1 MFKIQLFLILLIP
14 AQMFGQYEFKI
25 NGQNFN
31 IPSSVT
37 KKKHIA
43 FENECYQPIYKFK
56 ENEKVASI
64 GAGWGIN
71 EIIYSLESP
80 KLYFY
85 LEDINAQ
92 FLNVS
97 LLEKEIFLLQNSYGK
112 QTKSEFRIYIGD
124 SISTKLPKILF
135 DKVLIENSLHEF
147 SNPYEMLCDIEQKL
161 SNNGSLFVSEY
172 ISSKPNKKHKGCG
185 KPMFLESELIN
196 LFTKHNLILLKKYQP
211 YLKKEDFIVFEFRKK
226 M

>member
-1 MFKIQLFLILLIP
+1 MFKIQLLLILLIP

-25 NGQNFN
+25 DGQNYN

-112 QTKSEFRIYIGD
+112 QTKSEFR
-124 SISTKLPKILF
+124 
-135 DKVLIENSLHEF
+135 
-147 SNPYEMLCDIEQKL
+147 
-161 SNNGSLFVSEY
+161 
-172 ISSKPNKKHKGCG
+172 
-185 KPMFLESELIN
+185 
-196 LFTKHNLILLKKYQP
+196 
-211 YLKKEDFIVFEFRKK
+211 
-226 M
+226 